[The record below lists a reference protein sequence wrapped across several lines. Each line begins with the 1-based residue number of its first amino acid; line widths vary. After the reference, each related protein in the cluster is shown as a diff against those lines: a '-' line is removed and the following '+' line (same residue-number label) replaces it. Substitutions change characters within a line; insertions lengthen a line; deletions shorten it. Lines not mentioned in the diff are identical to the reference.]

1 MAESTPT
8 TSNSEDGQIHG
19 YNNSDVSYRIAS
31 SKGDFSPLPITFLLY
46 IHTYVSLLYGTRLF
60 TPLLLHTLAKAGLMA
75 LSLACDANIPTILL
89 LPKQTKLELN
99 KGQTNIIPTLMLKAL
114 YQI

>member
-31 SKGDFSPLPITFLLY
+31 SIEDCSPLPITFLLY
-46 IHTYVSLLYGTRLF
+46 IRISHVWYTPIYGFSIIAYPCQGGSNGTVISL
-60 TPLLLHTLAKAGLMA
+60 
-75 LSLACDANIPTILL
+75 
-89 LPKQTKLELN
+89 
-99 KGQTNIIPTLMLKAL
+99 
-114 YQI
+114 

>member
-1 MAESTPT
+1 M
-8 TSNSEDGQIHG
+8 
-19 YNNSDVSYRIAS
+19 
-31 SKGDFSPLPITFLLY
+31 
-46 IHTYVSLLYGTRLF
+46 YGTRLF
-60 TPLLLHTLAKAGLMA
+60 TGSLLLHTLAKAGLMA

>member
-31 SKGDFSPLPITFLLY
+31 SKGDCSPLPITFLLY
-46 IHTYVSLLYGTRLF
+46 IHTYLSCMVHAYLRVLYYCI
-60 TPLLLHTLAKAGLMA
+60 PL
-75 LSLACDANIPTILL
+75 PRRV
-89 LPKQTKLELN
+89 
-99 KGQTNIIPTLMLKAL
+99 
-114 YQI
+114 